1 MNDKNNHNEASIGFV
16 VGFYSIV
23 ILTIVL
29 AAIFQK
35 YSYDVRIAYLIA
47 GSSFGLLVSFYTWHM
62 ILNRNRYSQSRH
74 TFFALVCFGSGVG
87 IMPLA
92 IYSLSDPSPDN
103 MWIMYISS
111 VSLFVTAATAVLS
124 IAFGHPKDTTAP
136 VNTT

>member
-1 MNDKNNHNEASIGFV
+1 MNDKKNQNEIAIGFV

-23 ILTIVL
+23 ILTTIL
-29 AAIFQK
+29 AAIFHK

-74 TFFALVCFGSGVG
+74 TFFALVCFGSSIG

-92 IYSLSDPSPDN
+92 IYSLSETPPDLI
-103 MWIMYISS
+103 WIMYVSS
-111 VSLFVTAATAVLS
+111 ISLFVTAATAALS